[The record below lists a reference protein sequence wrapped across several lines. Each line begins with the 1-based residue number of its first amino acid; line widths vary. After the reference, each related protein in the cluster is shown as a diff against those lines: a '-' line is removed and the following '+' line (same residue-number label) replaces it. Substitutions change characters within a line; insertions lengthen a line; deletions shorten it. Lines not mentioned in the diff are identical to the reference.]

1 MGGVDPLLELSTSLR
16 KIKSPVFVPNI
27 YGVHVYNTRIVL
39 PSKITTLETLT
50 CMKSS
55 CPRIASKNVPEVL
68 VAKVGIDFILVAIYA
83 NLYQ

>member
-1 MGGVDPLLELSTSLR
+1 MSVKRYKLLEQEINERDSIIQNTVTYQMGRVDPLLEFSTSLR

-55 CPRIASKNVPEVL
+55 
-68 VAKVGIDFILVAIYA
+68 
-83 NLYQ
+83 